1 MAEGHS
7 SVSGDI
13 SRATTK
19 DSHDAILTHEARH
32 GAETEHQM
40 TLWQGLRTYPHAVG
54 WSILFSTAV
63 IMEGFDIVLIGS
75 LWAVGPFKRAFGEQ
89 LPNGEYQLTAAW
101 QAGLANGALVGEILG
116 LFINGVICDRF
127 GYRRTV
133 IGALTL
139 VICFVFIVFFAGS
152 LPVLLVGEILLGIPW
167 GVFQV
172 LTTTYASEVCPVV
185 LRPYLTTYVNLCWV
199 LGQLIASVR
208 LNSTSAQPKSHC

>member
-1 MAEGHS
+1 M
-7 SVSGDI
+7 SGDI
-13 SRATTK
+13 GRVTRVTTE
-19 DSHDAILTHEARH
+19 DSHDAILTREARH
-32 GAETEHQM
+32 GAEAEHKM

-54 WSILFSTAV
+54 WSIFFSTAV
-63 IMEGFDIVLIGS
+63 IMVGFDIVLIGS
-75 LWAVGPFKRAFGEQ
+75 LWAVGPFQRAFGEQ

-116 LFINGVICDRF
+116 LFINGIVCDRF
-127 GYRRTV
+127 GYRKTI
-133 IGALTL
+133 IGALIL
-139 VICFVFIVFFAGS
+139 VICFVFIVFFASS

-167 GVFQV
+167 GVFQT

-208 LNSTSAQPKSHC
+208 SNPLHQPECHC